1 MQIVGAEGLPA
12 MAAKNSRYGWV
23 IVGTLWLVHVLN
35 FMNFSSFGIL
45 APLIKEDLQISSF
58 QIGFLISALSVG
70 AAIFQMPAGLVV
82 DFVGVRRML
91 TLAVIGIGLF
101 LVLFSQ
107 APSFPVA
114 LAILVV
120 YGGINGIIGPGASK
134 CILDWFPAVG
144 RATAMGIKQTGVNFG
159 GILAGLILPAI
170 LILFSWR
177 QGLFAIGLVEVAAAI
192 PIYLL
197 LRESPVR
204 LKAPATSSL
213 AWGKIVRM
221 ALQRDMLI
229 LEGIGFCFLASQFC
243 FSTYLILFLTQEMKY
258 PLARAGQYFAL
269 SFFAGAAAR
278 VLWSLASDYLF
289 SGRRKGILVFITL
302 VLFLSSLVLGL
313 ISFFPVFSP
322 LLIIAILAFG
332 ISGIGWNAIYLT
344 ILGEAVDRESTAL
357 ATGIC
362 YGFGSLGSLIAP
374 PLFGFLVDRTAMY
387 GWSWLFLTICAGTI
401 MVLLGFYREK
411 SAGSEKAGLP
421 C

>member
-1 MQIVGAEGLPA
+1 
-12 MAAKNSRYGWV
+12 V
-23 IVGTLWLVHVLN
+23 I
-35 FMNFSSFGIL
+35 
-45 APLIKEDLQISSF
+45 
-58 QIGFLISALSVG
+58 
-70 AAIFQMPAGLVV
+70 
-82 DFVGVRRML
+82 
-91 TLAVIGIGLF
+91 
-101 LVLFSQ
+101 
-107 APSFPVA
+107 
-114 LAILVV
+114 

-159 GILAGLILPAI
+159 GIFAGILLPAI
-170 LILFSWR
+170 VILFTWR
-177 QGLFAIGLVEVAAAI
+177 QGLLAIGLVEMVAAI
-192 PIYLL
+192 PVYWL

-204 LKAPATSSL
+204 LKTARTSL

-221 ALQRDMLI
+221 ALHRDMLI

-243 FSTYLILFLTQEMKY
+243 FSTYLILFLTQEMQY

-278 VLWSLASDYLF
+278 ILWSLASDYLLA
-289 SGRRKGILVFITL
+289 GRRKGILVLITL

-313 ISFFPVFSP
+313 ISFFPIFSP
-322 LLIIAILAFG
+322 LLITAILAFG

-362 YGFGSLGSLIAP
+362 YGVGSLGSLIAP
-374 PLFGFLVDRTAMY
+374 PLFGFMVDRTAVY
-387 GWSWLFLTICAGTI
+387 GWSWLFLTLCAGTI

-411 SAGSEKAGLP
+411 TGLRP
-421 C
+421 ARP